1 MDYNMNTIFASAG
14 KGSIAF
20 LLGVAMTLS
29 AQSASAVTKLDISQQ
44 PLMLSEGVAPNLLLT
59 LDDSGSMA
67 WAYAPD
73 AIYNISSY
81 RAARSNTYNPMY
93 YNPDYTYQLP
103 KKVSLSGDQ
112 IVVTDYD
119 TPSFTRAWINGY
131 DTSDGST
138 NLSSSYRPQW
148 GTDSFLNYCVSGDNC
163 SGRAHY
169 YSYTVKNGCPAA
181 SPSYSNTC
189 YTLQYVTSAEETN
202 FAIWYSF
209 YRNRL
214 LATKTAANLAFAR
227 LPENIR
233 INWQNLNTCSIG
245 SSSTS
250 CNNASVKEFSK
261 QQRVNFFNWLSKID
275 ANGGTPLHAALKRA
289 GDYVK
294 NNGSMFVDAQ
304 GKTFACRASYHV
316 MMTDGMWNG
325 VSGSTYTLTP
335 RDDVSSTMPDGRK
348 YAPRAPYKDSYSGTL
363 ADLAYYYWATDART
377 NIENKVKM
385 NLNYVSK
392 STDDPSDLSDSEYWD
407 PRNDPATWQHLVNF
421 TVGLGLG
428 NSLTSGSAPTWSG
441 STYSN
446 IAELLAGTKAWPA
459 VGNDN
464 ANNVYDLWHA
474 AVNSRGEFFSADT
487 PEALVNAFEKILT
500 SINAKET
507 SATAPAVGS
516 EVSSDG
522 TGLIR
527 YGNQTT
533 FDSSKQ
539 WSGDLIRTKT
549 VLSNQRGV
557 SPVVSEVWRA
567 ASKLGAK
574 TYSSRYIYV
583 ASGSTSGNGL
593 TRFTWSNIKNTAL
606 GTLLNRDFDQD
617 NKADT
622 NGEKRLNFL
631 SGDRSLE
638 MKDGASDSSRIF
650 RARSSVLGDIVN
662 SKPVLVGE
670 AQYLPWLL
678 SSAFD
683 PNNTYSAFVKDQ
695 ESRAKR
701 IYVGANDGMLHGFNA
716 DTGEETFAFIPTAVH
731 EKLNRLSA
739 VKYVGGAHQFYVD
752 GTPVVADALINGAWK
767 TILIGT
773 LRAGG
778 KGLFALDITDPANV
792 KLLWEFGTDK
802 YSELGYTFGKPTVAR
817 LHGGKWAVVTGNG
830 YGSENDQAALLVIDL
845 EKGTLLKELKV
856 QGTANVANGLSTPKL
871 ADNNSDGVADYAYAG
886 DLQGNL
892 WRFDLYSGAAIG
904 NVPFTPERGTYGGF
918 QVSFGGK
925 PLYSALASNGT
936 RQSITA
942 APSLVRHPS
951 RKGYIVI
958 FGTGKY
964 VEQDDATADTTRAMS
979 LYGIWDTQTLG
990 ESAST
995 TPALTRGSLQA
1006 QTLTRSNVTFTNKVI
1021 DPSTGDYSYNADG
1034 SVKTTT
1040 STREVD
1046 KLTTNPVDWT
1056 KKSGWYLDLN
1066 PGTPKG
1072 EMVVQDM
1079 SVSGDVL
1086 LAASLTPNDDPC
1098 ASGSTGRLYGLDP
1111 FTGGATS
1118 FTVFDFGQNGVIDN
1132 NDNFNNTVYS
1142 GMSQGTGTDFTVT
1155 QGANGDP
1162 TVCTS
1167 QGCQD
1172 FHTSPRTN
1180 GRQNWRTIEDY

>member
-1 MDYNMNTIFASAG
+1 MNTTFAFAG

-44 PLMLSEGVAPNLLLT
+44 PLMLSEGVSPNLLLT

-73 AIYNISSY
+73 AIGGMSGY

-93 YNPDYTYQLP
+93 YNPNYTYQLP
-103 KKVSLSGDQ
+103 KKVSLSGDN
-112 IVVTDYD
+112 IVVTDYA

-131 DTSDGST
+131 DTAEGTT
-138 NLSSSYRPQW
+138 NLDSSYRPQW
-148 GTDSFLNYCVSGDNC
+148 GTDRWGNVVYLDYCADNDYC

-169 YSYTVKNGCPAA
+169 YTYTVKNGCPA
-181 SPSYSNTC
+181 SPPSYKNAC
-189 YTLQYVTSAEETN
+189 YTLQYVSSDEETN

-233 INWQNLNTCSIG
+233 INWQNLNTCAIG
-245 SSSTS
+245 GS

-261 QQRVNFFNWLSKID
+261 QHRVNFFNWLAKID
-275 ANGGTPLHAALKRA
+275 PAGGTPLHAALQRA
-289 GDYVK
+289 GNYLK
-294 NNGSMFVDAQ
+294 NNNSMFVDAQ

-325 VSGSTYTLTP
+325 VSGSGYSPNP
-335 RDDVSSTMPDGRK
+335 RDEIATTLPDGRG
-348 YAPRAPYKDSYSGTL
+348 YSPRAPYRDNYNGTL
-363 ADLAYYYWATDART
+363 ADMAYYYWATDARPA
-377 NIENKVKM
+377 IENKVKM
-385 NLNYVSK
+385 TLNFVNK
-392 STDDPSDLSDSEYWD
+392 STDDPADLSDTEYWD

-428 NSLTSGSAPTWSG
+428 NSLTSSSAPTWSG

-446 IAELLAGTKAWPA
+446 IAELLAGSKNWPA
-459 VGNDN
+459 VGNDK
-464 ANNVYDLWHA
+464 AENVYDLWHA
-474 AVNSRGEFFSADT
+474 AIDSRGQFFSADT

-500 SINAKET
+500 SINAQET

-522 TGLIR
+522 TGLTR

-539 WSGDLIRTKT
+539 WSGDLIRTQT
-549 VLSNQRGV
+549 TFSSTRGV
-557 SPVVSEVWRA
+557 SPTVTEQWRA
-567 ASKLGAK
+567 ASKLNAK
-574 TYSSRYIYV
+574 KYEERKIYV
-583 ASGSTSGNGL
+583 ASGSSSGNGL
-593 TRFTWSNIKNTAL
+593 TRFTWPNVKDTAL

-617 NKADT
+617 NKVDT
-622 NGEKRLNFL
+622 KGEKRLNFL
-631 SGDRSLE
+631 AGDRSLE
-638 MKDGASDSSRIF
+638 MKDGNSDSTRIF
-650 RARSSVLGDIVN
+650 RMRSSVLGDIVN

-683 PNNTYSAFVKDQ
+683 PNNTYSEFEKDKK
-695 ESRAKR
+695 SRKKR
-701 IYVGANDGMLHGFNA
+701 IYVGANDGMLHGFDA
-716 DTGEETFAFIPTAVH
+716 GTGEETFAFIPTAVH

-752 GTPVVADALINGAWK
+752 GTPVVADALINGAWR
-767 TILIGT
+767 TVLIGT

-778 KGLFALDITDPANV
+778 KGLFALDITDPDNI

-802 YSELGYTFGKPTVAR
+802 YAELGYTFGKPTVAR
-817 LHGGKWAVVTGNG
+817 LHGGKWAVVAGNG
-830 YGSENDQAALLVIDL
+830 YGSENDQAALLIIDL

-892 WRFDLYSGAAIG
+892 WRFDLYSGGVAAG
-904 NVPFTPERGTYGGF
+904 TVPFTPERGNYSGF

-936 RQSITA
+936 RQPITA

-958 FGTGKY
+958 VGTGKY
-964 VEQDDATADTTRAMS
+964 VEQDDATADTTRAMT

-990 ESAST
+990 EAAGT
-995 TPALTRGSLQA
+995 TPTLTRSNLQA

-1021 DPSTGDYSYNADG
+1021 DPSTGGYAYNADG

-1040 STREVD
+1040 TTREVD
-1046 KLTTNPVDWT
+1046 KLSTNPVDWKT
-1056 KKSGWYLDLN
+1056 KYGWYLDLN

-1072 EMVVQDM
+1072 EMVAQDM

-1086 LAASLTPNDDPC
+1086 LLSSLTPNDDPC

-1118 FTVFDFGQNGVIDN
+1118 FTVFDFGQNGVIDS
-1132 NDNFNNTVYS
+1132 NDNFNNAVYS

-1155 QGANGDP
+1155 QGVNGDP
-1162 TVCTS
+1162 SVCTS